1 MTHFGFK
8 EAGRPPLQNPFFRV
22 EMQDA
27 IQDHIL
33 VHRRLHLPLFFSAF
47 CQSSPT
53 VHRYPLFPWVEQ
65 DSERIIESQSTAI
78 LTPVQTHIYTYR
90 LSRRLVVSWKFLSV
104 YCDFSFLPFDHPIHG
119 IVRGIWSQ
127 KHASVRIKGGGELK
141 RFEEF
146 ECNLT
151 FSCNHVFLEKVDIF
165 NFVFSKR

>member
-78 LTPVQTHIYTYR
+78 LTPVQTHMYLQTFKETCGLLKIFVCLLR
-90 LSRRLVVSWKFLSV
+90 FFISPIRPS
-104 YCDFSFLPFDHPIHG
+104 HPWN
-119 IVRGIWSQ
+119 RP
-127 KHASVRIKGGGELK
+127 R
-141 RFEEF
+141 
-146 ECNLT
+146 NL
-151 FSCNHVFLEKVDIF
+151 I
-165 NFVFSKR
+165 SKAHICSH